1 MGWIL
6 VVIED
11 ILAPILVTGTVSVS
25 SLHVCILCILFIL
38 FFVLFVLFFN
48 EGIVSTTG
56 GGQKSTAAAVKGAPA
71 VQQSVYV

>member
-1 MGWIL
+1 ML
-6 VVIED
+6 Y
-11 ILAPILVTGTVSVS
+11 
-25 SLHVCILCILFIL
+25 FICP
-38 FFVLFVLFFN
+38 FFN

>member
-25 SLHVCILCILFIL
+25 SLHVCILFTVFCFICP
-38 FFVLFVLFFN
+38 FFN
-48 EGIVSTTG
+48 EGIVTTG

>member
-25 SLHVCILCILFIL
+25 SLHVCILCIL

>member
-25 SLHVCILCILFIL
+25 SLHVCILFIL
-38 FFVLFVLFFN
+38 FLCFVLFVLFFN

>member
-25 SLHVCILCILFIL
+25 SLHVCILFLCFIL
-38 FFVLFVLFFN
+38 FCPFFN

>member
-1 MGWIL
+1 MHI
-6 VVIED
+6 VHIV
-11 ILAPILVTGTVSVS
+11 
-25 SLHVCILCILFIL
+25 LCFICP
-38 FFVLFVLFFN
+38 FFN